1 LGFLPQHPKFTFCQ
15 QNEMG
20 LEITNYRNQVV
31 VAILPKVSA
40 FTSLCC
46 SFWIVL
52 EVLFDED
59 SKRGVRKRENVYNR
73 LLMGMSVYDIFYSV
87 WNFASTWPVPRG
99 TPDVFQP
106 IGTQRTCIAQ
116 GYFLQ
121 IAGLGVPLY
130 NAMLSV
136 YYLLVIRYNISERTL
151 RTRVEPAM
159 HISVFVLSFGTA
171 MVCLCLDLYNFAT
184 LWCWIAEYPLGCEGD
199 SCIHGQHAWVFRY
212 AFYFAP
218 IWTMIAF
225 ACVSMISVYNSV
237 KKKDAQSLRYR
248 RPELRFSS
256 KKGSGPVS
264 DGDSSSHGELATSEV
279 IDSAGISNELRGT
292 SSLGFSPSSV
302 NLAMPLP
309 TRKTGRLATLFMKD
323 KLSKKVNQMNEVN
336 SQSIVPDQSC
346 DCGIAAAN
354 SAAQTPYMPS
364 QALNP
369 LSSSPSDST
378 FSLLHPPSD
387 SSATLVGHSRKKFLV
402 LKKVRQWHQERRKKQ
417 LELQKSHDVFVQAC
431 CYLGIFLLT
440 YFFST
445 INRAWQ
451 FVTGDTNFIIT
462 LIHSFVDPLQ
472 GICVSA

>member
-1 LGFLPQHPKFTFCQ
+1 
-15 QNEMG
+15 MG
-20 LEITNYRNQVV
+20 LAITDYRDQVV
-31 VAILPKVSA
+31 IAILPKFSA
-40 FTSLCC
+40 FSSLCC

-59 SKRGVRKRENVYNR
+59 SKRGVRKGENVYNR

-106 IGTQRTCIAQ
+106 IGTQRTCVAQ

-130 NAMLSV
+130 NAMLSA

-171 MVCLCLDLYNFAT
+171 MVGLCLDLYNFAT

-218 IWTMIAF
+218 IWAMIVF
-225 ACVSMISVYNSV
+225 ACISMISVYRSV

-248 RPELRFSS
+248 RPELRFAST
-256 KKGSGPVS
+256 KGIGPVS
-264 DGDSSSHGELATSEV
+264 DGDSSSLGELATSEV
-279 IDSAGISNELRGT
+279 NDSAGISNVRGA

-302 NLAMPLP
+302 SLSMPIP
-309 TRKTGRLATLFMKD
+309 TRKRGRLETLFKKD
-323 KLSKKVNQMNEVN
+323 KLHNTVDQMNEVN
-336 SQSIVPDQSC
+336 SQSIVLDRNC
-346 DCGIAAAN
+346 DYGIAAAN
-354 SAAQTPYMPS
+354 TAAQAPFTPS
-364 QALNP
+364 EALNP
-369 LSSSPSDST
+369 LSSPPSDST

-387 SSATLVGHSRKKFLV
+387 SSSAFVDHSRKKFQV
-402 LKKVRQWHQERRKKQ
+402 LKKLRQWRHESRKSQ

-431 CYLGIFLLT
+431 CYLGIFLFT
-440 YFFST
+440 HFFST
-445 INRAWQ
+445 LNRAWQ
-451 FVTGDTNFIIT
+451 FATGDTNFKIT

-472 GICVSA
+472 GICGCT